1 MAMCFL
7 TSMKHLNG
15 EFNNSFKY
23 KYFSFVKFTF
33 VFLEVF
39 QFLLTRLQALSV
51 SLKEIFTYSAN
62 TFAK

>member
-15 EFNNSFKY
+15 EY

-39 QFLLTRLQALSV
+39 QFLPTRLQALSV